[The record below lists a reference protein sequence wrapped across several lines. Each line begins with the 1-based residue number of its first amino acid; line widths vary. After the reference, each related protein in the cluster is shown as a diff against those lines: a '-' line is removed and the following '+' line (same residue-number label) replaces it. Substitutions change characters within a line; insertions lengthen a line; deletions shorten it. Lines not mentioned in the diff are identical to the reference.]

1 MHCITRVSAFCILDL
16 VLLFVLYRVQLESWM
31 WLQCCHKTQLCWGLF
46 PLTCQVLC
54 SLESDCWYQSGVCLE
69 RDKRPSYKVC
79 MFRVMKNR
87 STFAFLFWNDAA
99 RRKAVQKPRLCSVVS
114 VSTCWKHMFIKWFDF
129 WNNEVIAPCYPASG
143 CSSGVL
149 LYLQY
154 TTMYYVGDISE
165 VKTWIYA
172 FVSQVGLIAQA
183 QAVCSAL
190 NNLYWNVLSPG
201 SDFVCGQGG
210 GEMS

>member
-1 MHCITRVSAFCILDL
+1 MHCPTRVNAFCILDL
-16 VLLFVLYRVQLESWM
+16 ALLFVLFRVQLNSWM

-54 SLESDCWYQSGVCLE
+54 SLERDCWYQSGVCLE

-79 MFRVMKNR
+79 VFRVMKTH
-87 STFAFLFWNDAA
+87 STFAFIFREEGSA
-99 RRKAVQKPRLCSVVS
+99 KPRLCSVVS
-114 VSTCWKHMFIKWFDF
+114 VNTCWKHMFIKWFDF
-129 WNNEVIAPCYPASG
+129 WNNEVIAPCYPALG

-149 LYLQY
+149 LYLKY
-154 TTMYYVGDISE
+154 TTIPPIP
-165 VKTWIYA
+165 TPWIDA
-172 FVSQVGLIAQA
+172 FVSQVGLIPQA

-190 NNLYWNVLSPG
+190 NNLWFSECWNVLSPG
-201 SDFVCGQGG
+201 SDFVCEWGG